1 MSLVRGV
8 VALALVV
15 SLAAHGQA
23 PALEPRSLLPPPA
36 TLGQRIAYSLLGGAA
51 LGALFGGVTLYVV
64 CQNGCRSPAVAGIG
78 TTLAWSTGVALGV
91 FAGEKLGA
99 DEVDILP
106 ALFGTTLGLLF
117 AGAIALLGQNDRER
131 VILAIPATLI
141 LPLAFATTAMEYAR
155 PAAAGDDSLKAR

>member
-1 MSLVRGV
+1 MRLVRGL

-15 SLAAHGQA
+15 SLAARGQA
-23 PALEPRSLLPPPA
+23 PALEPRSLVPPPA
-36 TLGQRIAYSLLGGAA
+36 TLGQRVAYSLLGGAA

-64 CQNGCRSPAVAGIG
+64 CQSGCRSPVVAGLG
-78 TTLAWSTGVALGV
+78 TALAWSTGVALGV
-91 FAGEKLGA
+91 FAVEKLGA

-117 AGAIALLGQNDRER
+117 AGAVALLGQNERDR
-131 VILAIPATLI
+131 VILAIPATII

-155 PAAAGDDSLKAR
+155 PSPATIR